1 MTKID
6 EEVLEDHT
14 QRVFKVRRHG
24 VSTILEPL
32 DKFTFSGA
40 GVDLGV
46 SDKRFHTYTN
56 TVVIV
61 KEINVLEL

>member
-24 VSTILEPL
+24 VSLIVELL
-32 DKFTFSGA
+32 NKFTFSGA
-40 GVDLGV
+40 GMDFRIFLRDFLYFN
-46 SDKRFHTYTN
+46 SYAIF
-56 TVVIV
+56 
-61 KEINVLEL
+61 LL

>member
-24 VSTILEPL
+24 VSLIVELL

-40 GVDLGV
+40 GMNFRIFLRDFFSFNSYAIFL
-46 SDKRFHTYTN
+46 
-56 TVVIV
+56 
-61 KEINVLEL
+61 L